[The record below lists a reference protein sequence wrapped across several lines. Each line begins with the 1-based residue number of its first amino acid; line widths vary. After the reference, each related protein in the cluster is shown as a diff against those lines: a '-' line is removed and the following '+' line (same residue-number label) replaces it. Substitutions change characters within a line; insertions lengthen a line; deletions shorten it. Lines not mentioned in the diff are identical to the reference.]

1 MSHLQENTTL
11 QGGKYRILRVLGQ
24 GGFGITYLAE
34 HTLLGKQVAIKEF
47 YMKEFCNRG
56 NNSHVTIATQGSSEI
71 VKRFGAKFLKEARSV
86 AQFEHPNIVNV
97 SDVFEENGTAYFVMD
112 YLPNGSLRQL
122 LSQRGSL
129 SESEA
134 QGYIAQIAS
143 ALKYIHQRKMNHLDV
158 KPANI
163 MLNRSGDSVLIDF
176 GISKQ
181 YDAASGQQTSST
193 PVGISEGFAP
203 IEQYK
208 QGGLLEFSPESDVYA
223 LGATYYT
230 LLTGTKPPSATD
242 VLENGLPLDPLKAK
256 GVSPAT
262 IAAIESAMQPSRRN
276 RTKDVMG
283 LVRPGLTE
291 QIRQNDRRQAEDEVE
306 VTVLTSATFNP
317 KPRRIYTIVAENKEH
332 LKKIIEERISKFGPN
347 CDLNDIDVS
356 RVTNMSEL
364 FYWRDKP
371 ELQFNGDISQWDVSN
386 VTNMSY
392 MFYDSQF
399 NGDIS
404 KWDVSN
410 VTDMSCMFFG
420 SQFNGD
426 ISQWD
431 VSNVTDMSC
440 LFSYSRFNGDIS
452 LWDVSNVT
460 DMRSMLESSD
470 FNGDI
475 SKWDVSKVTKMGGM
489 FWQSQFN
496 GDISQWDVSNVT
508 DMRSMFYFSQ
518 FNGDISKWDVSNVT
532 DMRNMFEGSQFNGD
546 ISNWDVSNVT
556 NMGSMFWCSQ
566 FNGDISQWD
575 VSKVTDMSLM
585 FRESQFNGDISN
597 WNTRSLEDVD
607 RMFADSPLANHP
619 PLWYTNLP

>member
-47 YMKEFCNRG
+47 YMKEFCNRDG
-56 NNSHVTIATQGSSEI
+56 NSHLSLGSQGSAEI
-71 VKRFGAKFLKEARSV
+71 VSRFRAKFLKEARNV
-86 AQFEHPNIVNV
+86 AQFEHPNIVSVN
-97 SDVFEENGTAYFVMD
+97 DVFEENNTAYFVMNH
-112 YLPNGSLRQL
+112 LPNGSLRQL
-122 LSQRGSL
+122 ISQRGPL
-129 SESEA
+129 NEAEA
-134 QGYIAQIAS
+134 QKYIAQIAS

-181 YDAASGQQTSST
+181 YDATSGQQTSST

-242 VLENGLPLDPLKAK
+242 VLENGLPLEPLKAK

-276 RTKDVMG
+276 RMKDVMG
-283 LVRPGLTE
+283 LVGTKSAE
-291 QIRQNDRRQAEDEVE
+291 QTTQEKIIKVE
-306 VTVLTSATFNP
+306 ETDSVTYIDTSSAPAPLQKTPN
-317 KPRRIYTIVAENKEH
+317 KRAIIVAENKEH

-356 RVTNMSEL
+356 GITDMSEL
-364 FYWRDKP
+364 FYWKDKP
-371 ELQFNGDISQWDVSN
+371 EIQFNGDISQWDVSN
-386 VTNMSY
+386 VTNMWR
-392 MFYDSQF
+392 MFFCSQF

-404 KWDVSN
+404 N
-410 VTDMSCMFFG
+410 
-420 SQFNGD
+420 
-426 ISQWD
+426 
-431 VSNVTDMSC
+431 
-440 LFSYSRFNGDIS
+440 
-452 LWDVSNVT
+452 
-460 DMRSMLESSD
+460 
-470 FNGDI
+470 
-475 SKWDVSKVTKMGGM
+475 WDVSKVTDMYGM
-489 FWQSQFN
+489 F
-496 GDISQWDVSNVT
+496 G
-508 DMRSMFYFSQ
+508 
-518 FNGDISKWDVSNVT
+518 
-532 DMRNMFEGSQFNGD
+532 GSSFNGD

-556 NMGSMFWCSQ
+556 NMCAMFLDSK

-575 VSKVTDMSLM
+575 VSNVTNMRHM
-585 FRESQFNGDISN
+585 FWDSQFNGDISN
-597 WNTRSLEDVD
+597 WNTRSLEYVD
-607 RMFADSPLANHP
+607 GMFNDSPLENHP
-619 PLWYTNLP
+619 PRWYKRVQQSKK

>member
-47 YMKEFCNRG
+47 FMKEFCKRDR
-56 NNSHVTIATQGSSEI
+56 NSQVWISTQGAAEL
-71 VKRFGAKFLKEARSV
+71 VKRFCTKFYKEAQNLSR
-86 AQFEHPNIVNV
+86 FEHPNIISV
-97 SDVFEENGTAYFVMD
+97 SDMFQENGTAYFVMD

-122 LSQRGSL
+122 ISQRRPL
-129 SESEA
+129 NEAEA
-134 QGYIAQIAS
+134 QKYIAQIAS
-143 ALKYIHQRKMNHLDV
+143 ALKYIHQRQMNHLDV

-181 YDAASGQQTSST
+181 YDVASGQQTSST
-193 PVGISEGFAP
+193 PVGISEGYAP

-242 VLENGLPLDPLKAK
+242 VLENGLPLEPLKAK

-262 IAAIESAMQPSRRN
+262 IAAIESAMQPIRRN
-276 RTKDVMG
+276 RIKDVMG
-283 LVRPGLTE
+283 LVNPGLTE

-306 VTVLTSATFNP
+306 VTVLTPATFNP

-356 RVTNMSEL
+356 GITDMSEL
-364 FYWRDKP
+364 FYWIDKP
-371 ELQFNGDISQWDVSN
+371 ELQFNGDISQWDVS
-386 VTNMSY
+386 
-392 MFYDSQF
+392 
-399 NGDIS
+399 
-404 KWDVSN
+404 K
-410 VTDMSCMFFG
+410 VTDMSCMFMY
-420 SQFNGD
+420 SKFNGD

-431 VSNVTDMSC
+431 VSNVTDMYEM
-440 LFSYSRFNGDIS
+440 FHN
-452 LWDVSNVT
+452 
-460 DMRSMLESSD
+460 
-470 FNGDI
+470 
-475 SKWDVSKVTKMGGM
+475 SK
-489 FWQSQFN
+489 FN
-496 GDISQWDVSNVT
+496 GDISQWDVSKVT
-508 DMRSMFYFSQ
+508 DMCAMFV
-518 FNGDISKWDVSNVT
+518 G
-532 DMRNMFEGSQFNGD
+532 
-546 ISNWDVSNVT
+546 
-556 NMGSMFWCSQ
+556 SQ

-575 VSKVTDMSLM
+575 VSKVTDMRCM
-585 FRESQFNGDISN
+585 FSFSIFNGDISQWDVSNVTDMGYMFSESKFNGDISQWDVSNVKYMYEMFLSSQFNGDISN
-597 WNTRSLEDVD
+597 WNTRSLEYATK
-607 RMFADSPLANHP
+607 MFDWSPLANHP
-619 PLWYTNLP
+619 PLWYTNLPNSIKEEHTTYRKQKKVKFKSFFSHFKLFG